1 MSGHACHD
9 LVFAQETDDTSV
21 MTALGALVVEAVPLH
36 LEGLPLRDVTVVIDL
51 CDGHHGCLAEPG
63 LH

>member
-1 MSGHACHD
+1 M
-9 LVFAQETDDTSV
+9 